1 MDTKRLET
9 TSTKITVTVKDIRT
23 QQFIVYDFARLD
35 ELKNRRDS
43 KNDNNEII
51 YFVMLN
57 DTCVYSY
64 LMFRC
69 LANYTEGLNWGK
81 LLTIL

>member
-23 QQFIVYDFARLD
+23 QQFIVYDFASLD

>member
-23 QQFIVYDFARLD
+23 QQFLVYDFASLD

>member
-23 QQFIVYDFARLD
+23 QQFIVYDFASLD

-43 KNDNNEII
+43 KNDNNEVI

>member
-1 MDTKRLET
+1 MDAKRLET
-9 TSTKITVTVKDIRT
+9 TNTKITVTVKDIRT
-23 QQFIVYDFARLD
+23 QQFVVYEFASLD

-51 YFVMLN
+51 YFVMFN

-81 LLTIL
+81 LLTIM